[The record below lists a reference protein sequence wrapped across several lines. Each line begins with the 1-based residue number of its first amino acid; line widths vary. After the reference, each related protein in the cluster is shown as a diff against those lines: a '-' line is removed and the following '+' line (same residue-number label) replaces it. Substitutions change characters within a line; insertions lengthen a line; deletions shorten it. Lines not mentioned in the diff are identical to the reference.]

1 MKRDRE
7 LAENIAKEAARRG
20 GRVYYVGGYVRD
32 KILKVSNKD
41 IDIEI
46 YGIPEED
53 VKELLASFGKVMEH
67 KIPQSHERFGVKT
80 SFGCFNIKGYGL
92 DVSIPRTEISIG
104 ERHNDYKVIT
114 DPYLSTKEASKRR
127 DFTMNALM
135 EDVLTG
141 KIIDEW
147 DGMKDIKEKR
157 IRHIDDKTFAEDSLR
172 VFRAAQ
178 FSARYGFTIDAS
190 TCKLC
195 QSVDTSVLS
204 RERVYEEL
212 KKALVRG
219 KMPSL
224 FFRSLDQMGQRE
236 WFLDI
241 FHLDDIPQNPK
252 YHPEG
257 SVYEHTMQVIDAA
270 AEMRFKTENPEY
282 YMMATLLHDIGKT
295 TATKYDSDKGVF
307 TAYGHET
314 EGIPLAEDFLYRLN
328 PDKYLKRYV
337 CNMIENHMKL
347 NQYAEAGSQDYK
359 YNILFDKSVNP
370 NDLLLLAKADAMG
383 SGGIDHRFYETVTF
397 PYLNIHYIKYQ
408 DLIKNNRE
416 VTGNDLFDMGIK
428 QGIIYRRILNHTHK
442 LFLKGFT
449 REDALADALRLP
461 DVMEATASI
470 EALRENPPEPL
481 CMQEENNDIELN

>member
-7 LAENIAKEAARRG
+7 LAENIAKEAAKRG

-67 KIPQSHERFGVKT
+67 KILQSHE
-80 SFGCFNIKGYGL
+80 SFGCFNIKGCGL
-92 DVSIPRTEISIG
+92 DIALPRTEISTG
-104 ERHNDYKVIT
+104 KGHDDYRVAT

-141 KIIDEW
+141 NIIDEW
-147 DGMKDIKEKR
+147 GGLEDIRKKR
-157 IRHIDDKTFAEDSLR
+157 IRHIDDNTFTEDSLR

-178 FSARYGFTIDAS
+178 FAARYGFTIDAS

-224 FFRSLDQMGQRE
+224 FFRSLDQMKQRE

-241 FHLDDIPQNPK
+241 FHLDDIPQNPQ

-270 AEMRFKTENPEY
+270 AEMRFKTKNPEY
-282 YMMATLLHDIGKT
+282 YMMAALLHDIGKM
-295 TATKYDSDKGVF
+295 TATKYDSSKGVF

-328 PDKYLKRYV
+328 PDKHLKRYV

-347 NQYAEAGSQDYK
+347 NQYAAAGSQDYK

-408 DLIKNNRE
+408 ELIKNNRE
-416 VTGNDLFDMGIK
+416 ITGNDLFHMGIK
-428 QGIIYRRILNHTHK
+428 QGMIYQRILNHTHK
-442 LFLKGFT
+442 LFLKGFSP
-449 REDALADALRLP
+449 EDALADALRLP
-461 DVMEATASI
+461 DIKEY
-470 EALRENPPEPL
+470 LRENPPEPL